1 MNIEQVCKF
10 FLVAAT
16 KFYFKR
22 DLFVYQIN
30 PPKNMNPG
38 KKYEGVKKKKKNI
51 VQGRWEVP
59 VVGHAKWLRVHEIL
73 LRRKNHEK
81 QDIL

>member
-51 VQGRWEVP
+51 VQGR
-59 VVGHAKWLRVHEIL
+59 
-73 LRRKNHEK
+73 
-81 QDIL
+81 